1 MEIWYICEIAI
12 WNVWFS
18 FSSKSLTD
26 EKVKQNISFNISLR
40 AEKLYDFTLTT
51 DGHNTRMDECEVNNA
66 NVTEISLFMA
76 V

>member
-40 AEKLYDFTLTT
+40 AENLYYFS
-51 DGHNTRMDECEVNNA
+51 DGHNTKT
-66 NVTEISLFMA
+66 NVKLTQM
-76 V
+76 

>member
-18 FSSKSLTD
+18 SSSKSLTD
-26 EKVKQNISFNISLR
+26 EKVKQNISFNISLH
-40 AEKLYDFTLTT
+40 AEKLYDFS

-66 NVTEISLFMA
+66 NVTEISSLMA

>member
-40 AEKLYDFTLTT
+40 AEKLYDFS
-51 DGHNTRMDECEVNNA
+51 DGRNTRMDEREVNNA
-66 NVTEISLFMA
+66 NDGQPF
-76 V
+76 

>member
-18 FSSKSLTD
+18 SSSKSLTD
-26 EKVKQNISFNISLR
+26 EKVKQNISFNISLQ
-40 AEKLYDFTLTT
+40 AKKLSDFS

-66 NVTEISLFMA
+66 NVTEINSFME

>member
-40 AEKLYDFTLTT
+40 AEKLYDFS
-51 DGHNTRMDECEVNNA
+51 DGHTTRMDECEVNNA
-66 NVTEISLFMA
+66 NVTEINSFME

>member
-40 AEKLYDFTLTT
+40 VEKLYDFS

-66 NVTEISLFMA
+66 NVTEISLFIA

>member
-40 AEKLYDFTLTT
+40 AEKLYDFS
-51 DGHNTRMDECEVNNA
+51 DGHKTRIDECEII
-66 NVTEISLFMA
+66 TKM
-76 V
+76 

>member
-18 FSSKSLTD
+18 SSSKSLTD

-40 AEKLYDFTLTT
+40 AEKLSDFS
-51 DGHNTRMDECEVNNA
+51 DEHNSRMDECEVNNA
-66 NVTEISLFMA
+66 NVTEINSFME